1 MFFDKDRIVKLM
13 QSNQIA
19 SPLSFKM
26 DSPRIYSK
34 TPNSQSTLNCDLTS
48 RGKLKLNFLAEL
60 SDNRSLTNRYMLNT
74 KNKPKQQKIL
84 FSKENKFVESSLKK
98 SQLYPSTDSLLQNIN
113 IQSPAS
119 TFSEEF
125 MKINSKFN
133 SVKNIDNVDQ
143 RLQRK
148 QSNSVIQLVNKNGS
162 QLEGYQNNSVMRST
176 EKIRQQFDEI
186 TLLDLKSQ
194 NIYLQQENASL
205 KSQLQSVQDNI
216 KHQNKVIAKLKY
228 NIQQLEQFN
237 IQLKEKND
245 KSASTIDKLNS
256 QLDFEGSIQDDLRKK
271 MNEKQQELSK
281 YNQIEQEIKKIED
294 SHLETLNKISKELK
308 DQQVSLKILNHHISC
323 LSQISILLS
332 EKEEIPIEILFKYKQ
347 IPQIPQIML
356 NQDIIENILK
366 SNSKMIKELYD
377 LIGKSFEKISYNFV
391 QEFSQILYKS

>member
-74 KNKPKQQKIL
+74 KNKPKQQKNL

-308 DQQVSLKILNHHISC
+308 DQQISLKILNHHISC